1 MTPGPHEERDRLDAD
16 ASKGP
21 GPEAG
26 DSPRWSWLGALAVVG
41 VVLVVVA
48 ITLAMH
54 VSPSGADPV
63 LDISQPQAA
72 DRVPV
77 ADTGHTDGSS
87 SSAQRAVAPPTPARV
102 GHAAPS
108 QVVAE
113 RPLTVT
119 LASGTTMRVRV
130 SATAASGEL
139 EIPKNINEAG
149 WWDGGSRLGDPYG
162 TIVVAAHVDSFT
174 QGLGRFAEL
183 LGVRPGDMLHLSSA
197 HLSQGFRVVDA
208 RLVPKTSI
216 SAASDVFSGKGP
228 ARLVLITC
236 GGEYDPALGGYQSN
250 QIVAAVPVG
259 RLTPHR

>member
-1 MTPGPHEERDRLDAD
+1 M
-16 ASKGP
+16 GP
-21 GPEAG
+21 GSKAPH
-26 DSPRWSWLGALAVVG
+26 SPRWSWLAALAVVV
-41 VVLVVVA
+41 VVLVVAA
-48 ITLAMH
+48 ITLVVH
-54 VSPSGADPV
+54 VSPSGSDPA
-63 LDISQPQAA
+63 LGISEPQAA

-77 ADTGHTDGSS
+77 AATRHTGGSS
-87 SSAQRAVAPPTPARV
+87 SSSQPAVPPPTPARV
-102 GHAAPS
+102 AHAAPS

-119 LASGTTMRVRV
+119 LASGTTMRVRI
-130 SATAASGEL
+130 SATATNGDL

-183 LGVRPGDMLHLSSA
+183 LGVRPGDMLHLGSA

-216 SAASDVFSGKGP
+216 TATSDVYSARGP
-228 ARLVLITC
+228 SRLVLITC
-236 GGEYDPALGGYQSN
+236 GGEYDPAHGGYQSN

-259 RLTPHR
+259 RLTTHR